1 MLQCVYFTYLQ
12 FPIFFQNF
20 LLDLLKNA
28 DKEGE
33 VSDEQLIVYA
43 DTMVNIYIVF
53 YTRIT
58 NTQILQ
64 YLSYVSLIL
73 EALHIPSYTYM
84 CFVKSCTIW
93 VR

>member
-58 NTQILQ
+58 NIHDMGT
-64 YLSYVSLIL
+64 
-73 EALHIPSYTYM
+73 
-84 CFVKSCTIW
+84 VKSCTIW